1 MIKKEKFTLA
11 GADGK
16 LILGDITLDD
26 QLKNT
31 PTILFVHGYK
41 GFKDWGAH
49 NLVANYFAENG
60 YRYLKF
66 NFSHSGVPP
75 ENPKDLTDLESFG
88 ENTFSKELFDI
99 KTAIDFIAQTC
110 GTDAEI
116 NIIGHSRGGALSIIA
131 AANDNRV
138 SKLITWS
145 AIDDFK
151 KLWNPEQEDEW
162 RKNGIIYVENARTKL
177 QMPLNVT
184 LLEDYEQNKEGLN
197 ILDAAKRI
205 IVPWLII
212 NGTDDASVSVETA
225 EKLYALN
232 AKSKLA
238 IIQEA
243 NHVYGASHPYEREE
257 LPDDLKDVCEKC
269 LVFLREKID

>member
-60 YRYLKF
+60 YRYVKF

-197 ILDAAKRI
+197 ILDATKRI
-205 IVPWLII
+205 NVPWLII

>member
-205 IVPWLII
+205 NVPWLII

>member
-205 IVPWLII
+205 NVPWLII

-225 EKLYALN
+225 EKLNALN